1 MPVFFGVPLARKERD
16 NMRDLVCYRNYPIA
30 ELDNFVMGQM
40 DGWRSDLTFTQ
51 GVFSLDRGYTLPILK
66 RDRASD
72 KIFLTIQRL
81 HYCNKLQSDYVVE
94 PFRQSARTV
103 DFIDNLSTEDGGL
116 CDLITLQVKI
126 YDMILLRWPGGYRL
140 YLILKTGVSILESA
154 TFSGL
159 RDLVA
164 GMLPEQEGWR
174 LSAFESEG
182 FGKERWKNVDLRIKR
197 K

>member
-1 MPVFFGVPLARKERD
+1 MPVFFGVPLARRKQD
-16 NMRDLVCYRNYPIA
+16 NMRDLVCYGNYPIA
-30 ELDNFVMGQM
+30 ELDNSVMGQM

-51 GVFSLDRGYTLPILK
+51 GNFSLDRGYTLPILK
-66 RDRASD
+66 RDRQSD
-72 KIFLTIQRL
+72 KIFLTIRRF

-94 PFRQSARTV
+94 PFCQSVRTV
-103 DFIDNLSTEDGGL
+103 GFIENLSTGDGGL

-154 TFSGL
+154 TFSDL

-174 LSAFESEG
+174 LSSLESEG
-182 FGKERWKNVDLRIKR
+182 FGKERWKNVDLRVKR
-197 K
+197 